1 MERLNYYLTQYIYFS
16 DAKLHHLCIRSSV
29 WPLENK
35 MMNNTEILQST
46 NCSKTSLQDEDM
58 ENYSN
63 LEWWLDGVGNIIIC
77 SVGIISNLVSIPV
90 LLSKRITNVFYR
102 TLAALAVFDTI
113 FLTCDLLESVRRNH
127 YPQMRICEEVPS
139 YQTVHMYIFP
149 KFLRPLQS
157 IAMMAS
163 IYATIVVAL
172 GRYLAVAKPISTMV
186 QSGKGKWKTV
196 LIYLVPVLIF
206 SVLFKLPIFF
216 EFYTEWCNVDCLH
229 GKREGGPYCSS
240 SNNQLKTS
248 EDINSFN
255 VTGSKYLC
263 L

>member
-1 MERLNYYLTQYIYFS
+1 M
-16 DAKLHHLCIRSSV
+16 
-29 WPLENK
+29 K
-35 MMNNTEILQST
+35 MMNNTEMSQLT
-46 NCSKTSLQDEDM
+46 NCSKSTLQDEDM
-58 ENYSN
+58 ENYAN
-63 LEWWLDGVGNIIIC
+63 LEWWLDGVGNITIC
-77 SVGIISNLVSIPV
+77 SLGIISNLLSIPV

-102 TLAALAVFDTI
+102 TLAALAMFDTV

-127 YPQMRICEEVPS
+127 YPEMRLCDEVPL
-139 YQTVHMYIFP
+139 YQTVHTYLFP

-196 LIYLVPVLIF
+196 LMYLVPVMIF

-216 EFYTEWCNVDCLH
+216 EFYTEWCSVDCLH
-229 GKREGGPYCSS
+229 GKIDEGPYCSDS
-240 SNNQLKTS
+240 YNQINTPENMDTSNETDGKS
-248 EDINSFN
+248 I
-255 VTGSKYLC
+255 YL
-263 L
+263 